1 VAGSRGGWRNRSLAV
16 ATASSSNTTTDPAV
30 GILLVNLGTP
40 DTPTPAGLRP
50 FLREFLSD
58 PRVVDLP
65 RWKWWPI
72 LNLFI
77 VPFRARHSAK
87 LYKKIWTKK
96 GSPLLIHTLRLSE
109 AVTRSLTRKLATPVH
124 IAVGM
129 RYGQPSIAQGLRELR
144 ERGCTRYL
152 VLPLFPQYSHTTVGS
167 VIDAVNAELDK
178 WATSPELRIVR
189 HYHDDPVYIQA
200 IGDSIRDAWA
210 ADGPADRLILSFHGI
225 PERYVAAGDPY
236 EDECRTTA
244 KLILDYLKLPESGAA
259 VSFQSVF
266 GREEWIKPT
275 TASTVRTLAESGV
288 EGVGVVCPGFSV
300 DCLETLEEIDH
311 TNRNLFTNSGGHDFR
326 YIPCLNDSPAQ
337 AEMLAAILL
346 RTITDWVKEN
356 PMIKTTDSPSIEL
369 LQRLDRPGPRYTSY
383 PTAVEFHDGVDEKTY
398 VAKLAE
404 ANQIAADV
412 PLSLYVHLPFCRQLC
427 DFCACN
433 AMATPHERVLTRY
446 LDYLK
451 REISAVAEQLPN
463 RRSVVQLH
471 WGGGTPTYY
480 PSAQLRDLFEHITS
494 YFTLQPDAEVAIEAD
509 PRITTREHLETLDDL
524 GFNRLSLGI
533 QDFTPE
539 VQEAIGRGQ
548 TYEQT
553 AELVHHAREIG
564 FKGGLNFDLIYGLPR
579 QGLESLDLNLDRTLE
594 LRPDR
599 LAVYSFAYLPAIKAN
614 QRRLQPDDLPA
625 PALKLQLYQSTLARL
640 MGAGYEPIGMDH
652 FSLPDDELAIA
663 VREGRLARNFM
674 GYTVKPSTTTIA
686 FGVSAIGDLAGGY
699 FQNIRKLSRY
709 YQAIDQDCLPIE
721 RGRLLSADDRIRRDV
736 IMQLMCNFRI
746 DKKRVSSQFG
756 IDFDDYFADSIT
768 RLAELEDEGFLQNN
782 AEAVAVSG
790 QGQLFVRNAAMA
802 FDRYLAPK
810 STTRP
815 AFSRTV

>member
-1 VAGSRGGWRNRSLAV
+1 LAV
-16 ATASSSNTTTDPAV
+16 AIAPTSSPTTNATV

-40 DTPTPAGLRP
+40 DAPTPAGLRP

-58 PRVVDLP
+58 RRVVDLP

-77 VPFRARHSAK
+77 LPFRARHSAK
-87 LYKKIWTKK
+87 LYKKIWTKD
-96 GSPLLIHTLRLSE
+96 GSPLLTHTLQLGE
-109 AVTRSLTRKLATPVH
+109 ALAAALEQRLATTAHV
-124 IAVGM
+124 AVGM
-129 RYGQPSIAQGLRELR
+129 RYGQPSIAKALRELR

-152 VLPLFPQYSHTTVGS
+152 LLPLFPQYSHTTVGS
-167 VIDAVNAELDK
+167 IVDAVNAELDT
-178 WATSPELRIVR
+178 WSTTPELRTVR
-189 HYHDDPVYIQA
+189 HYHDDPAYIQA
-200 IGDSIRDAWA
+200 IGDSIRAAWTV
-210 ADGPADRLILSFHGI
+210 DDPTDRLLLSFHGI
-225 PERYVAAGDPY
+225 PERHVAAGDPY

-244 KLILDYLKLPESGAA
+244 RLILDDLKLPGGGAA

-266 GREEWIKPT
+266 GRDEWIKPST
-275 TASTVRTLAESGV
+275 EASVRAAAQSGI
-288 EGVGVVCPGFSV
+288 ERIDVVCPGFSV
-300 DCLETLEEIDH
+300 DCLETLEEIGH
-311 TNRNLFTNSGGHDFR
+311 TNRDVFIRAGGRDFR
-326 YIPCLNDSPAQ
+326 YIPCLNDSPAHV
-337 AEMLAAILL
+337 EMLTAVLL
-346 RTITDWVKEN
+346 GKINDWVKERS
-356 PMIKTTDSPSIEL
+356 MITAADSPSLEL

-383 PTAVEFHDGVDEKTY
+383 PTAVEFHDGVDKHTY
-398 VAKLAE
+398 QAKLAE
-404 ANQIAADV
+404 ANRVAADE
-412 PLSLYVHLPFCRQLC
+412 PLSIYVHLPFCRQLC

-471 WGGGTPTYY
+471 WGGGTPTYF
-480 PSAQLRDLFEHITS
+480 PPAQLQELFEHITS
-494 YFTLQPDAEVAIEAD
+494 YFALQPDAEIAIEAD
-509 PRITTREHLETLDDL
+509 PRITSREHLETLSNL

-553 AELVHHAREIG
+553 AELVRYAREIG
-564 FKGGLNFDLIYGLPR
+564 YNGGINFDLVYGLPR
-579 QGLESLDLNLDRTLE
+579 QGLESLDINLERTLE

-614 QRRLQPDDLPA
+614 QRRLRPEDLPA
-625 PALKLQLYQSTLARL
+625 PALKLQLYQNTLARL

-652 FSLPDDELAIA
+652 FSLPDDELAVA
-663 VREGRLARNFM
+663 AREGRLARNFM
-674 GYTVKPSTTTIA
+674 GYTVKPSTTTVG

-709 YQAIDQDCLPIE
+709 YQALDQDCLPIE
-721 RGRLLSADDRIRRDV
+721 RGRLLSSDDRVRREV

-746 DKKRVSSQFG
+746 DKRRISGQFG

-768 RLAELEDEGFLQNN
+768 RLAELEDEGFLHNDD
-782 AEAVAVSG
+782 EAIAVSG

-802 FDRYLAPK
+802 FDGYLEPK
-810 STTRP
+810 PATRP